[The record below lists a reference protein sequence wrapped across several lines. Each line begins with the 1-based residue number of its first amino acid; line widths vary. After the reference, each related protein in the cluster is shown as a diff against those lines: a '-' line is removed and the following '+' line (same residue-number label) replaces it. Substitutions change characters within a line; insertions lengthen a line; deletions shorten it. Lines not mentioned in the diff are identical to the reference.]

1 MFKGALI
8 SSGRVLIVFITM
20 KVKVKVTVMSRPES
34 WSGQSFPSGDLPNP
48 GIEPSSPAL
57 QVDSLPAEPQGKPL
71 IVHNYKVNVVIVEIM
86 EIIFR
91 KGTKSTHK
99 HTYC

>member
-1 MFKGALI
+1 
-8 SSGRVLIVFITM
+8 M

-57 QVDSLPAEPQGKPL
+57 QVDSLPAETQGKPL
-71 IVHNYKVNVVIVEIM
+71 ISHNYKVKVVILEIM

-91 KGTKSTHK
+91 KA
-99 HTYC
+99 HTNTPTVESNY

>member
-1 MFKGALI
+1 
-8 SSGRVLIVFITM
+8 M

-57 QVDSLPAEPQGKPL
+57 QVDSLPAEPLSKNHKVLKGEFIMGKYTDFSFKEYSMIGKIP
-71 IVHNYKVNVVIVEIM
+71 
-86 EIIFR
+86 
-91 KGTKSTHK
+91 
-99 HTYC
+99 